1 MCKRFQVD
9 MILETS
15 PVRMQVDHD
24 YIVEL
29 INDGKSVSD
38 VTIDIYDN
46 QRKTIYGNGKELTLK
61 EVVDLL
67 NDYDNENIELKKENQ
82 KLHDMYYRILE
93 FLKMELVS

>member
-9 MILETS
+9 KILETA

-24 YIVEL
+24 YVTEL
-29 INDGKSVSD
+29 IKEGKSVSD

-46 QRKTIYGNGKELTLK
+46 QRKTINGTGKELTLK

-67 NDYDNENIELKKENQ
+67 NTYDNENQ
-82 KLHDMYYRILE
+82 KLKQENEKLKGMYYQILE
-93 FLKMELVS
+93 FLKMELVV